1 MAAIASLSGLAPRAA
16 PARQGRFAGS
26 RVSKVRKRCDA
37 LTRTAKNGAPTSR
50 EMKCTTR

>member
-26 RVSKVRKRCDA
+26 RVSKVRKRRDA
-37 LTRTAKNGAPTSR
+37 LTRTGKKLASTRGNPRHAK
-50 EMKCTTR
+50 